1 MKAFLATI
9 ALSALAGCA
18 NAPVTAPPKIV
29 TVTKVQYVPLPA
41 ADLLPCVATA
51 TTIVT
56 NADLWVAYQ
65 QALTVIGVCNGQIT
79 DLKRISSH
87 AQ

>member
-1 MKAFLATI
+1 MKALFVTLALLT
-9 ALSALAGCA
+9 LAGCA

-51 TTIVT
+51 TTIAT

-65 QALTVIGVCNGQIT
+65 QALTTIEVCNGQLS

-87 AQ
+87 AH

>member
-1 MKAFLATI
+1 MKTLFAAVF
-9 ALSALAGCA
+9 LSALAGCA
-18 NAPVTAPPKIV
+18 SAPVTAPPRVV
-29 TVTKVQYVPLPA
+29 TVTRVQYVPLPA

-51 TTIVT
+51 TTIAT

-79 DLKRISSH
+79 DLKQISSH

>member
-1 MKAFLATI
+1 MKTLFAAVF
-9 ALSALAGCA
+9 LSALAGCA
-18 NAPVTAPPKIV
+18 STPVTAPPKIV

-41 ADLLPCVATA
+41 ADLLPCVTDA
-51 TTIVT
+51 TTLAT

-65 QALTVIGVCNGQIT
+65 QALTVIGVCNGQIM